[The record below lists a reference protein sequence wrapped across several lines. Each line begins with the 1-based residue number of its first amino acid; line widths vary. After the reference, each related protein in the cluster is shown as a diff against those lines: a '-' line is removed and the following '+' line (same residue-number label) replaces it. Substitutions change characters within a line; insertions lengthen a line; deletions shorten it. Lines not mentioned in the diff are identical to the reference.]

1 MDNLDS
7 TTIAAGMFGS
17 VTLGTLVMLLLQQ
30 VKAFWPTLAGR
41 QAEAANVAVSF
52 VAVLLVV
59 VAARSDWRA
68 LDTWLAIVI
77 GTLGTTVIA
86 RGVYAQLFKV
96 SVPGVPP
103 PSDAEAIA
111 VADSGSPDPAQEFG
125 WRRERSSPG
134 TG

>member
-59 VAARSDWRA
+59 VASRSDWRA
-68 LDTWLAIVI
+68 MDTWLALII

-103 PSDAEAIA
+103 PAGAEAVVVDDAESTA
-111 VADSGSPDPAQEFG
+111 PAPGVG
-125 WRRERSSPG
+125 WRRERDSVS
-134 TG
+134 TD